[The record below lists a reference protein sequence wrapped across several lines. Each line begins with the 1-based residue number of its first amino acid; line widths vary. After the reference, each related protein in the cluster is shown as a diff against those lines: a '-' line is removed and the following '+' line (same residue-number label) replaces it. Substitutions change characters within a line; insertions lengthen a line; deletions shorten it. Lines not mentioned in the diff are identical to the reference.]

1 MNIPMFFFGEY
12 DEEEDE
18 CTEVYPEEW
27 IEKAYSVTWFLFTAF
42 LPVSFMMLFTH
53 ELCILCGLSMDFTKH
68 NRFDEFLNILLTIT
82 HVIVK

>member
-18 CTEVYPEEW
+18 CTEVYPKEW

-42 LPVSFMMLFTH
+42 LPVSFMIALYTRVVYSLWF
-53 ELCILCGLSMDFTKH
+53 KH
-68 NRFDEFLNILLTIT
+68 GQHKTQQ
-82 HVIVK
+82 V